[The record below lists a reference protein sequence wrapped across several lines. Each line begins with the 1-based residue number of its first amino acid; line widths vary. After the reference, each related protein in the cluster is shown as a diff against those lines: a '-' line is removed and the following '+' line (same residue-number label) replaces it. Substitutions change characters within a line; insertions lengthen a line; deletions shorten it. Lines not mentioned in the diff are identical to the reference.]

1 MKKNSAVFK
10 SDVNFKFA
18 CNKVLP
24 SIELVYETYGEINA
38 DKTNAVLVCHA
49 FSGSHEAAGLTSDGN
64 KTGWW
69 DEIIGPGKAIDT
81 EKYFVVSVNNL
92 GSCYGSSGPKS
103 ISTETNEPYGSK
115 FPDVCV
121 LDWVNSQKLLMDELG
136 IRCWEMVAG
145 GSLGGMQALQWAVS
159 YPEKIKRAAIIAATA
174 QTSPQNIAL
183 NEVARQIIRKDSSFN
198 NGEYISY
205 NTTPKEGLK
214 TARMLGHITY
224 LSETNIQRRFG
235 RKKQAPG
242 TKVAEEVNFE
252 IENYLQYKGDQFS
265 EFFDANSYILMTKAM
280 DEYNLADQ
288 FEGSMSKA
296 LERIKSKLLII
307 SFTSDWLFPSWHS
320 RRLQKDCILSDVE
333 SSFIELEGS
342 YGHDSFLFASPEYS
356 KILKTFLGS

>member
-1 MKKNSAVFK
+1 MKKNSAIFK

-18 CNKVLP
+18 CNKTIP
-24 SIELVYETYGEINA
+24 SIELVCETYGEINT

-183 NEVARQIIRKDSSFN
+183 NEVARQIICLLYTSPSPRDRTRSRMPSS
-198 NGEYISY
+198 
-205 NTTPKEGLK
+205 
-214 TARMLGHITY
+214 A
-224 LSETNIQRRFG
+224 
-235 RKKQAPG
+235 
-242 TKVAEEVNFE
+242 
-252 IENYLQYKGDQFS
+252 
-265 EFFDANSYILMTKAM
+265 
-280 DEYNLADQ
+280 
-288 FEGSMSKA
+288 
-296 LERIKSKLLII
+296 
-307 SFTSDWLFPSWHS
+307 
-320 RRLQKDCILSDVE
+320 
-333 SSFIELEGS
+333 
-342 YGHDSFLFASPEYS
+342 
-356 KILKTFLGS
+356 

>member
-18 CNKVLP
+18 CNKTLP

-103 ISTETNEPYGSK
+103 MSMETNEPYGSK

-121 LDWVNSQKLLMDELG
+121 LDWVNSQKLLMDELE
-136 IRCWEMVAG
+136 IDCWEMVAG

-159 YPEKIKRAAIIAATA
+159 Y
-174 QTSPQNIAL
+174 Q
-183 NEVARQIIRKDSSFN
+183 
-198 NGEYISY
+198 
-205 NTTPKEGLK
+205 
-214 TARMLGHITY
+214 
-224 LSETNIQRRFG
+224 
-235 RKKQAPG
+235 
-242 TKVAEEVNFE
+242 
-252 IENYLQYKGDQFS
+252 
-265 EFFDANSYILMTKAM
+265 
-280 DEYNLADQ
+280 
-288 FEGSMSKA
+288 
-296 LERIKSKLLII
+296 
-307 SFTSDWLFPSWHS
+307 
-320 RRLQKDCILSDVE
+320 
-333 SSFIELEGS
+333 
-342 YGHDSFLFASPEYS
+342 
-356 KILKTFLGS
+356 KILREQQ